1 MGTRIYDHN
10 RNRIKGALPDI
21 EGLPCRVAGHVV
33 AGEMTAQDAG
43 SFLVLLSSAP
53 LYILLPPGECLLQP
67 PRPRPQRRVGG
78 RGQRARPRVPLRL
91 RAAAQVLDPLLAR
104 PAPRPAPRDQ
114 QSEGAVNVGQA
125 AGGVVA
131 GDRHVLGVL
140 LSCIKLRIETELSHK
155 LTTVHAVYL

>member
-1 MGTRIYDHN
+1 MIAISIRIS
-10 RNRIKGALPDI
+10 ALPDI
-21 EGLPCRVAGHVV
+21 ERLPCRVAGHVV
-33 AGEMTAQDAG
+33 AGEVTAQGAG
-43 SFLVLLSSAP
+43 GLLVLLDTDPGLRGP

-78 RGQRARPRVPLRL
+78 RGQCARPRVPLRL

-114 QSEGAVNVGQA
+114 QPEGAVNVGQA

-131 GDRHVLGVL
+131 GDCHVLGVL
-140 LSCIKLRIETELSHK
+140 LSCIKLRIETELLHI
-155 LTTVHAVYL
+155 LITVFCL

>member
-1 MGTRIYDHN
+1 ML
-10 RNRIKGALPDI
+10 ALPDI
-21 EGLPCRVAGHVV
+21 ERLPCRVAGHVV
-33 AGEMTAQDAG
+33 AGEMAAQGAG
-43 SFLVLLSSAP
+43 GLLLFLLRSGPGHRGP

-104 PAPRPAPRDQ
+104 PAPRDQ
-114 QSEGAVNVGQA
+114 QPEGAVNVGQA

-140 LSCIKLRIETELSHK
+140 LSCIKLRI
-155 LTTVHAVYL
+155 VNRPFA